1 MQISYT
7 FVHIH
12 KMAYKN
18 SRYQE
23 KKLSDMD
30 KQANHYHLLIKGA
43 NLRRCLQF
51 L

>member
-7 FVHIH
+7 FVYIH
-12 KMAYKN
+12 KMAYVIVVIN
-18 SRYQE
+18 
-23 KKLSDMD
+23 KKMLSDMD

-43 NLRRCLQF
+43 NLRLCLQF